1 MTSLKSSL
9 SKVRSSDARSNAHCA
24 LLGWFL
30 IIYVQTNAEW
40 KDEETDV
47 AKYLEQSGATGS
59 GGAPSHLWEDSWDDD
74 DVEENFSVQLR
85 YLYAS
90 LTSRTSFLHSLREEL
105 AKSTKPDSDA
115 MVS

>member
-1 MTSLKSSL
+1 MSLKSSL
-9 SKVRSSDARSNAHCA
+9 SKVSISDACFGVHYGLRDCI
-24 LLGWFL
+24 L
-30 IIYVQTNAEW
+30 IIYFQRTVEW

-47 AKYLEQSGATGS
+47 AKYLEQSGATGG

-85 YLYAS
+85 YVCTS
-90 LTSRTSFLHSLREEL
+90 LTSRTPFLHSLREEL